1 MPRFVRPAIAALGLA
16 MTCAGANAATVIIII
31 DGIAVGKGI
40 VNVAF
45 CDKGPLEECRQF
57 GADQPAVAE
66 TLGFRFENVPP
77 GNYGFVGFQDFDS
90 SGENERNMLGMPKEP
105 FVVGH
110 GEGAKLIPPPGHEDI
125 ITPVVDGVDNVF
137 RLTLRTLKGTTKKPD
152 APTLALE
159 QVPLMDVPPV
169 MSADG
174 TIAPPQLAPPQL
186 AKPKP

>member
-1 MPRFVRPAIAALGLA
+1 MPRLVRSAIAALGLTMA
-16 MTCAGANAATVIIII
+16 CSGAQAATVIIII

-57 GADQPAVAE
+57 GAEQPAYAE

-77 GNYGFVGFQDFDS
+77 GNYGFVGFQDLDS

-110 GEGAKLIPPPGHEDI
+110 GEGAKLIPPPTHDDI
-125 ITPVVDGVDNVF
+125 LTPVVEGENVF
-137 RLTLRTLKGTTKKPD
+137 RLTLRTIKGTAKKPGV
-152 APTLALE
+152 PTLALE
-159 QVPLMDVPPV
+159 QVPLMDVVPPV
-169 MSADG
+169 MPADAG
-174 TIAPPQLAPPQL
+174 AAPQTARPMP
-186 AKPKP
+186 